1 MRRVRR
7 RAELAKR
14 EAEIEDARPFVPL
27 AREIHEEVARTAAGG
42 SDAET
47 LVDAIEAIPR
57 RERLQVARA
66 VFERLPSDQQW
77 TIIER
82 VFGDDEIR
90 LALEAE
96 RQERLADARRLSA
109 RRVLTTSARAADR
122 LDTRDVPAD
131 ERLTLGLFR
140 ESDVHAA
147 MDRGHQSSAC
157 ARRLVLR
164 RRGEPG
170 TFQVVEDVFNPAGG
184 YFVTDQYDEEMWRTE
199 DRLPAHALV
208 RAGSITEKRSGRS
221 FEPVLHIGGRAD
233 FELEGELFTGRLH
246 LGYLMVGDDDV
257 FAKRGPTS

>member
-1 MRRVRR
+1 VR
-7 RAELAKR
+7 L
-14 EAEIEDARPFVPL
+14 EAEIEDARPYLPL
-27 AREIHEEVARTAAGG
+27 AREIHEEVARAAAGG

-57 RERLQVARA
+57 RERLQIARA
-66 VFERLPSDQQW
+66 VFDRLPADQQW
-77 TIIER
+77 AIIER
-82 VFGDDEIR
+82 SFGDDEIR

-96 RQERLADARRLSA
+96 RQERLVEARRWST
-109 RRVLTTSARAADR
+109 RRTLTEGGRAAGR

-140 ESDVHAA
+140 EADVHAA
-147 MDRGHQSSAC
+147 VARGNQSSAC

-164 RRGEPG
+164 RRSDPG

-184 YFVTDQYDEEMWRTE
+184 YFVTSQYDEETWRTH

-208 RAGSITEKRSGRS
+208 RVGSITETRSGRS

-233 FELEGELFTGRLH
+233 FELEGKLFTGRLH

-257 FAKRGPTS
+257 FAKRGPMS